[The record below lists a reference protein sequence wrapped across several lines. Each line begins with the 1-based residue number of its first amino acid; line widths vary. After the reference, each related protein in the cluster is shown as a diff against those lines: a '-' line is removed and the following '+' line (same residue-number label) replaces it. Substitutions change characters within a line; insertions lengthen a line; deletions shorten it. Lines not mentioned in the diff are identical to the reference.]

1 MGRLEW
7 RLLAQG
13 GVKLAQVVAS
23 AARRWLYRLCSG
35 EWPERKYGADGKPIH
50 DALTPPPLHSLYRR
64 RGIGS
69 LLSRHFNRA
78 YYYSIEQTVYDTR
91 WLGTTTVKYPTDLW
105 AYQELISEQR
115 PDFIV
120 ETGTYLGGS
129 ALFLAS
135 ICEAL
140 GHGEVISIDVASG
153 EYGPLPEHARI
164 SYLKGSSVD
173 PGVVAEVRARVS
185 ESANVMVI
193 LDSLHTRDHVLS
205 ELRTYA
211 PLVPLGGWLIVEDT
225 NVNGHPVLPEWG
237 PGPMEAVDAYIREEP
252 ALAIDRGRE
261 KFMLTSNPR
270 GFLRRTG
277 SAGPARD

>member
-1 MGRLEW
+1 VTLSQ
-7 RLLAQG
+7 A
-13 GVKLAQVVAS
+13 VARVT
-23 AARRWLYRLCSG
+23 RRWLYRLFSG

-50 DALTPPPLHSLYRR
+50 DALTPPLLHSLYRR
-64 RGIGS
+64 RSVGS
-69 LLSRHFNRA
+69 LLARHFNRA
-78 YYYSIEQTVYDTR
+78 YYYSIEQTVYDTS

-105 AYQELISEQR
+105 AYQELIREQR
-115 PDFIV
+115 PDLIL

-129 ALFLAS
+129 ALYLAS
-135 ICEAL
+135 ICEML
-140 GHGEVISIDVASG
+140 DHGEVISIDVASG

-173 PGVVAEVRARVS
+173 PALVAEVTARVN
-185 ESANVMVI
+185 ESPNVMVI
-193 LDSLHTRDHVLS
+193 LDSLHTYDHVLS

-237 PGPMEAVDAYIREEP
+237 PGPMEAVDAYLSEEP
-252 ALAIDRGRE
+252 ALAIDRSRE
-261 KFMLTSNPR
+261 KFMLTSNPC

-277 SAGPARD
+277 SASPARD